1 MAIVIGYGLEVEVGM
16 SEKGLH
22 QKYKVALEQVAQ
34 TGCPISILGSF
45 QNVSHQR
52 HDRPDGSGLVS
63 SRKLN

>member
-16 SEKGLH
+16 SEKRLH
-22 QKYKVALEQVAQ
+22 QKYRVTLEQVAQ
-34 TGCPISILGSF
+34 TGYPISILGSF
-45 QNVSHQR
+45 QNVSRQR